1 MGGACVSET
10 AVVNGVEQPYA
21 LGASVLGLM
30 PDFVFRETGLSD
42 HLKTFVPTHPK
53 LVHFG
58 AEEDPAWIY
67 RDPKEL
73 DRELAAK
80 WGERGAVEAFR
91 NDEARVVSYLQQGY
105 RSATPPSLPEAEQQ
119 LGKDLVRLW
128 ITGSAVD
135 LFDHYLTAERTRM
148 YMAMTITESGPVSLH
163 EPYSAFTIPLMD
175 SGSVFDGY
183 YGFVRGGIWQITKEL
198 GRINTELGVTTHLSS
213 EVLHID
219 TDNRMIDHELE
230 GRERRIS
237 YDHLLLA
244 TDPVTA
250 ARIVGDPST
259 IRLANNERTLG
270 SAGKLNLMFKNPVRW
285 KHGYRS
291 RQTGSCRA
299 LEASFRDCRGPVFMG
314 T

>member
-1 MGGACVSET
+1 M
-10 AVVNGVEQPYA
+10 
-21 LGASVLGLM
+21 
-30 PDFVFRETGLSD
+30 
-42 HLKTFVPTHPK
+42 
-53 LVHFG
+53 
-58 AEEDPAWIY
+58 
-67 RDPKEL
+67 
-73 DRELAAK
+73 
-80 WGERGAVEAFR
+80 
-91 NDEARVVSYLQQGY
+91 
-105 RSATPPSLPEAEQQ
+105 
-119 LGKDLVRLW
+119 
-128 ITGSAVD
+128 
-135 LFDHYLTAERTRM
+135 
-148 YMAMTITESGPVSLH
+148 
-163 EPYSAFTIPLMD
+163 
-175 SGSVFDGY
+175 
-183 YGFVRGGIWQITKEL
+183 RGGIWQITKEL